1 MVVLAIV
8 NSLYLHRQ
16 NGIRAKARQNGDGI
30 ESHLQGDKSIHFK
43 YIT

>member
-16 NGIRAKARQNGDGI
+16 NRIRAKAQQNGNLTDNVVP
-30 ESHLQGDKSIHFK
+30 GDKSIHYK

>member
-1 MVVLAIV
+1 MVVLAII

-16 NGIRAKARQNGDGI
+16 NQVRARLRRDGD
-30 ESHLQGDKSIHFK
+30 SMDNNVQGDKSIHFK

>member
-8 NSLYLHRQ
+8 NSLYLHQQ
-16 NGIRAKARQNGDGI
+16 NRRRHKARLDGDLADNGG
-30 ESHLQGDKSIHFK
+30 QGDKSVHFK